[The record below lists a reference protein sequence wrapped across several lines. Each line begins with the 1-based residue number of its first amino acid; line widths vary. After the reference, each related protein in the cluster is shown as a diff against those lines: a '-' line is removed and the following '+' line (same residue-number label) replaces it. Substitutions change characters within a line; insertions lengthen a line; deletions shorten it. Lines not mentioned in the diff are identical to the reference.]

1 VQEGRG
7 EAGFLRLNSIQGRL
21 GLLFLAFVLLVT
33 ISVFA
38 TFRGL
43 NVQKTDALVINLAGR
58 QRMLVQLMTRLGVEL
73 DGRYGE
79 ANVSLLNDT
88 ALMFD
93 ETLSAFQNGGS
104 APYLPGQR
112 VEIPASGSSEIQ
124 QELGELRQLW
134 DPYKSTLDNAVL
146 SSQTGAGDPAAFD
159 KIREQ
164 SQGLVQ
170 QADTV
175 VRLYE
180 TQSTQRVIRL
190 RSLQIVFF
198 VLALM
203 LLLSGVWVTRNFVLQ
218 PLGYLGEA
226 AQRIGKGDLSVPV
239 KIDKPDEFRILAS
252 TIQDT
257 QTELD
262 AARKELLSWTEN
274 LERRVTQR
282 TRELETLNVVTQEVT
297 SKLNLRQVLSLVTE
311 RSCELLDAEVAFVCL
326 LDGCGE
332 KLWLHSA
339 SGPEKAVLQ
348 TNASVN
354 SGWTSSVLE
363 SDGSIRCEADGCRG
377 FCEILDTTY
386 RVSHLAAPLI
396 AGERVIGALCVGG
409 AQAGKFNDED
419 DKLLSRLA
427 NVAALALENARLYQQ
442 ADRAAILEERQRIA
456 SDIHDGLIQTINYM
470 RIKLENL
477 DRQVDHELHGQFP
490 TTLNDLQV
498 AMDQAEDEARRAFI
512 SLQEDFPVTTT
523 LQECFAEIIQEENGG
538 DVDIVWESKYHSPV
552 VLPRQEMEQ
561 VLRVMREALSN
572 ARRHSSASRIIIS
585 LEKGNGQI
593 SMRVEDNGEG
603 FILGSLPDDGRQHFG
618 LKIMQARA
626 ARLRGS
632 LKIDSVPGEGTRVE
646 LTWPPGEIDR
656 TRN

>member
-1 VQEGRG
+1 
-7 EAGFLRLNSIQGRL
+7 LSLNSIQGRL

-33 ISVFA
+33 ISISA
-38 TFRGL
+38 TFWGL

-73 DGRYGE
+73 EGRYGE
-79 ANVSLLNDT
+79 ANVSLLDDS

-93 ETLSAFQNGGS
+93 ETLSAFQSGGS

-112 VEIPASGSSEIQ
+112 VEIPASSSAEIQ
-124 QELGELRQLW
+124 KELGELRQLW
-134 DPYKSTLDNAVL
+134 SPFRSTLDNAIL
-146 SSQTGAGDPAAFD
+146 SSQTGAGDPAAFE

-164 SQGLVQ
+164 SQGLVE
-170 QADTV
+170 QADMV

-180 TQSTQRVIRL
+180 THSTQRVIRL

-198 VLALM
+198 ALALI
-203 LLLSGVWVTRNFVLQ
+203 LLLSGVWVTRSFVLQ
-218 PLGYLGEA
+218 PLGYLGKA
-226 AQRIGKGDLSVPV
+226 ARRIGKGDLSAPV
-239 KIDKPDEFRILAS
+239 KIDRPDEFRILAS
-252 TIQDT
+252 TFQDT

-311 RSCELLDAEVAFVCL
+311 RSCELLDAEVAYVCL
-326 LDGCGE
+326 LDGRGE
-332 KLWLHSA
+332 TLWLHSA
-339 SGPEKAVLQ
+339 SGPEKAVVQ
-348 TNASVN
+348 TNADVN
-354 SGWTSSVLE
+354 SGWPNSVLE
-363 SDGSIRCEADGCRG
+363 SDGSIRCEPDGCQG
-377 FCEILDTTY
+377 FCEILNTTY

-396 AGERVIGALCVGG
+396 AGERVIGALCVGSP
-409 AQAGKFNDED
+409 QAGKFSDED
-419 DKLLSRLA
+419 EKLLSRLA

-470 RIKLENL
+470 RIKLEKL
-477 DRQVDHELHGQFP
+477 GRQVDHELQGQFP
-490 TTLNDLQV
+490 TTLKDLQS

-523 LQECFAEIIQEENGG
+523 LQERFAEIIQEENGD

-552 VLPRQEMEQ
+552 ILPRKEMEQ

-593 SMRVEDNGEG
+593 SMRVEDNGDG
-603 FILGSLPDDGRQHFG
+603 FILGSLPEDGRRHFG

-626 ARLRGS
+626 GRLRGS
-632 LKIDSVPGEGTRVE
+632 LTIDSVPGEGTYVE
-646 LTWPPGEIDR
+646 LTWPPGELDR
-656 TRN
+656 TQK